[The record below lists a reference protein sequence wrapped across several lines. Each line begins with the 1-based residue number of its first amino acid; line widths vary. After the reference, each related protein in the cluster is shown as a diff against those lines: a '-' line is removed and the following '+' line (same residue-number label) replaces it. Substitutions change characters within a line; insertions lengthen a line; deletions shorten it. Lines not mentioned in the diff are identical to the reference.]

1 ALPPSRS
8 LCAAEEVWMESRPM
22 EPETRM
28 DMEKSIGGWTVEPAG
43 DTVPPPP
50 LQPGKPPGAAASRCP
65 VDRYFMI
72 RAIFSVAAA
81 LLLAAPAA
89 TAADPGPAVSAPYFG
104 IRVVDSETGRGV
116 PLV

>member
-1 ALPPSRS
+1 
-8 LCAAEEVWMESRPM
+8 
-22 EPETRM
+22 
-28 DMEKSIGGWTVEPAG
+28 
-43 DTVPPPP
+43 
-50 LQPGKPPGAAASRCP
+50 
-65 VDRYFMI
+65 MI

-116 PLV
+116 PLVELRTVNRMRFASPG